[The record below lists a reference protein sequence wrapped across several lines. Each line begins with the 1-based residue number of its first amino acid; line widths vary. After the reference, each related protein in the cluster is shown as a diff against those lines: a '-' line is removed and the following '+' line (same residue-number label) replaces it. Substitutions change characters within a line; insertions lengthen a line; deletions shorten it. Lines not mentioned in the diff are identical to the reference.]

1 MTVPQANGGTA
12 DAGRTGIPMPP
23 RLKKIGYANVVVGP
37 LVALVNLIILG
48 KSIARLAGLRASTG
62 ILIPLTLIGVVFC
75 VLGAILFVGG
85 VGLIKERR
93 WGRILSLVFAF
104 GSFGAAFL
112 VNVTAAVLTNLIETG
127 AVRVPGLH
135 QQENF
140 GVGIGIFTLY
150 GILLIVMLFLADARA
165 WASGRIQSVETA
177 PAPGGTLGQVP
188 ARETSGLAI
197 GSLVASFIPFLLL
210 GQITGLV
217 LGIIALR
224 KIKRSQGNLGGRGFA
239 IAGVTISS
247 LILVFI
253 LGLVVLFVLDTKF
266 RK

>member
-12 DAGRTGIPMPP
+12 DTGQTGVPMPP

-48 KSIARLAGLRASTG
+48 KSIARLAGLRASNG
-62 ILIPLTLIGVVFC
+62 ILIPLILIGVVFC
-75 VLGAILFVGG
+75 VLGAILFLGG

-93 WGRILSLVFAF
+93 WGRILSLVFGF

-112 VNVTAAVLTNLIETG
+112 VNITAAVLTNLIETG

-165 WASGRIQSVETA
+165 WASGGIQQTA
-177 PAPGGTLGQVP
+177 TIQGATPVL

-197 GSLVASFIPFLLL
+197 GSLVASLIPFLLL
-210 GQITGLV
+210 GQLAGLI
-217 LGIIALR
+217 LGILALR
-224 KIKRSQGNLGGRGFA
+224 KIKQSQGTVGGKGFA

-247 LILVFI
+247 AILLFIIGILVLLIVTGAF
-253 LGLVVLFVLDTKF
+253 K
-266 RK
+266 K